1 MLGDF
6 VILLKIVE
14 KMCLVSYVFSFYLL
28 VLLKFVKLTLFMFY
42 RFFFTYENIWTKG
55 IIWVTTCGP
64 IWVIG
69 SNEEIEFS
77 TCGIEIN

>member
-42 RFFFTYENIWTKG
+42 RFFFLHMKIFGQKALFELLHVARSESLDQMRRLNFLH
-55 IIWVTTCGP
+55 V
-64 IWVIG
+64 V
-69 SNEEIEFS
+69 
-77 TCGIEIN
+77 

>member
-55 IIWVTTCGP
+55 II
-64 IWVIG
+64 
-69 SNEEIEFS
+69 
-77 TCGIEIN
+77 